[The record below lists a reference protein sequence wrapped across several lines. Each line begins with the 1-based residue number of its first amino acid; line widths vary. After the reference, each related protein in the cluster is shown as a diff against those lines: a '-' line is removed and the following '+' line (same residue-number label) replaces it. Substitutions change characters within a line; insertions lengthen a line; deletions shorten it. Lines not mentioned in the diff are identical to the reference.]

1 MKNHMEINLV
11 RADLDDAKEIHAMQ
25 IAAFRE
31 LLEKYQDF
39 ETSPASESVEK
50 VDARLRQ
57 DVTSYY
63 FICVGQ
69 TKVGAVRVVDWKEY
83 GKNKRISPIF
93 IMPEFQGRGIA
104 QKALRLCEEAHGSGN
119 WELDTILQEPK
130 NCHLYEKMGYR
141 RTGKTEVVNDRL
153 TLVFYEKRETGERP

>member
-1 MKNHMEINLV
+1 M
-11 RADLDDAKEIHAMQ
+11 
-25 IAAFRE
+25 
-31 LLEKYQDF
+31 
-39 ETSPASESVEK
+39 
-50 VDARLRQ
+50 
-57 DVTSYY
+57 
-63 FICVGQ
+63 
-69 TKVGAVRVVDWKEY
+69 VDWKEY